1 VNPTFEQYV
10 GARGHAL
17 LRFGTL
23 LTGDRHL
30 AEDLVQEALA
40 RAHPKWGR
48 IGAMEHPDAY
58 VRRMV
63 VNLFLSWRRLRSSR
77 VTPTDAVP
85 EVLSAADHGHDLA
98 ERDAMWRLLATL
110 PKQQRAVLVLRF
122 YEGLGDEDIAAL
134 IGCSP
139 STVRVHASKAL
150 ARLRTTSTTITNGAT
165 S

>member
-1 VNPTFEQYV
+1 MDPTFEQYV
-10 GARGHAL
+10 NARGHAL
-17 LRFGTL
+17 LRFATL

-40 RAHPKWGR
+40 RAHPKWRR

-77 VTPTDAVP
+77 VTPTATLP
-85 EVLSAADHGHDLA
+85 ETLGEDPSQSHAD
-98 ERDAMWRLLATL
+98 RDAMWRLLATL
-110 PKQQRAVLVLRF
+110 PRQQRAVLVLRF
-122 YEGLGDEDIAAL
+122 YEGLADDDIARL
-134 IGCSP
+134 LDCSP
-139 STVRVHASKAL
+139 ATVRSHASRAL
-150 ARLRTTSTTITNGAT
+150 GTLRATSPIPNGAT